1 MVELKVIES
10 QWNRDNLYYTNANF
24 KNIEKILNEL
34 LSSII
39 DVSKNATPTDGSI
52 NSDKIKDKAI
62 TNIKLA
68 DQFSSVRSLIDGED
82 VTQINKEGIY
92 FKTTTSRL
100 KGLPT
105 QLNDNGYGY
114 SGFLVVKPFSQ
125 YHYIQELYDLNNTGI
140 VYNRTVKNNADTDWK
155 SNSDDVKVSQIA
167 NDQVNNK
174 LQYNLNVFEKYNSDS
189 MPETNVKYA
198 NAIQNIRIEGVD
210 PKTPVKIWTLSRAF
224 STWNYRI
231 IIGQKVNGK
240 WTTLLDTGSNFTVVE
255 NTNGATDVLYEKGGV
270 KLSARIDYRV
280 IPKNDRYIDQR
291 TIDDEPYLIIRPE
304 KVGSVSNTNF
314 SGGEAYDQ
322 KLNTTNDVEFNT
334 VNAKSVNTKALYIDS
349 TFPNGTLTAPPTN
362 IKSGDLWLDVTDS
375 TKHPILRVMK

>member
-39 DVSKNATPTDGSI
+39 DVSKNATPADGSI

-255 NTNGATDVLYEKGGV
+255 NTNGATDVIYEKGGV

-304 KVGSVSNTNF
+304 KVGSVSNTNI

-349 TFPNGTLTAPPTN
+349 TFPTGTLTAPPTN

-375 TKHPILRVMK
+375 TNYPILRVMK